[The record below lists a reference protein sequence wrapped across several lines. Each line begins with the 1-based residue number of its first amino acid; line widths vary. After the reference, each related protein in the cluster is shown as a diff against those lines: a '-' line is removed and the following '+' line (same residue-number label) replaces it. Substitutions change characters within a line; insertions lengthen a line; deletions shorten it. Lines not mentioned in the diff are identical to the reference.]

1 MSHRQ
6 SEEERLAREA
16 IAHIRRWLGKKAT
29 GRRKFLAPRLT
40 IKFCGGC
47 NPAFERT
54 TVAQIL
60 RRGLSHV
67 SWVLP
72 EEDADLL
79 IVINGC
85 LRGCAERPEV
95 QQKALEVLSIRDH
108 SVSAI
113 KKRCES
119 D

>member
-1 MSHRQ
+1 MSHRL

-16 IAHIRRWLGKKAT
+16 MAQIRSWLGKQAT
-29 GRRKFLAPRLT
+29 GCRKFLAPRLA

-54 TVAQIL
+54 VVAQIL
-60 RRGLSHV
+60 RRDLSNV
-67 SWVLP
+67 CWGLP

-79 IVINGC
+79 VVINGC
-85 LRGCAERPEV
+85 LRGCAERLEV
-95 QQKALEVLSIRDH
+95 QQKALEVLTIRDH

-113 KKRCES
+113 KKRG
-119 D
+119 

>member
-1 MSHRQ
+1 MSHRP

-16 IAHIRRWLGKKAT
+16 MAHIRSWLGKKAA
-29 GRRKFLAPRLT
+29 GCRRFLPPRLA

-47 NPAFERT
+47 NPVFERRD
-54 TVAQIL
+54 VAQIL
-60 RRGLSHV
+60 RRDLSNV
-67 SWVLP
+67 SWVPP
-72 EEDADLL
+72 EEDAELL

-95 QQKALEVLSIRDH
+95 QQKALEVLTIRDH

-113 KKRCES
+113 RKRC
-119 D
+119 

>member
-16 IAHIRRWLGKKAT
+16 MARIRSWLGEKAIDC
-29 GRRKFLAPRLT
+29 RKSFAPRFA

-47 NPAFERT
+47 NPVFERT
-54 TVAQIL
+54 AVAQIL
-60 RRGLSHV
+60 RRDLRNV

-79 IVINGC
+79 VVIDGC
-85 LRGCAERPEV
+85 LGGCAERPEAPP
-95 QQKALEVLSIRDH
+95 KGLEVLTIRDH

-113 KKRCES
+113 KKR